1 MLERLRS
8 TETEPSAI
16 AMIVRDRVLWAITA
30 LAALLIFWSL
40 GGRYLWQ
47 DEAETALLGK
57 NILMFGVPR
66 AYDGT
71 NLISQEAS
79 REFNQRDY
87 LWRWS
92 PWMQYYVAAI
102 SIGVLGPSTVA
113 ARLPFA
119 VFGLLTVPATYVLA
133 RRLFESVWVARL
145 SAFCLTVS
153 VPFLLHARQSRWYA
167 IFYLVSVVLLLCLA
181 RMVQGRRHAWLGFT
195 AAAVVAFYTNYL
207 TAVGFVACAAVAV
220 LLVRRD
226 RRFIGRLGAASLAI
240 VLACLPGLLFSDVL
254 GQAGRETRDARQRE
268 ANVNAARQRANA
280 PERFFDSLPGKVK
293 QGVLYSTEFSTY
305 LLPLPVVVLLGA
317 LVLLRQFR
325 PAPQASGA
333 PTDQAGRTSQEKQK
347 KHLAA
352 ASGPDEQPR
361 SGAERSWVVAL
372 LLFCLLYLCY
382 LSTAPWVMFRYLSV
396 LLPVAAILMGAAVYG
411 VFRLSRIAGA
421 LLLVVLVCSN
431 PLHLV
436 PLALLEVPGGIARD
450 SYPRSKAR
458 DNQPPQASM
467 SFPLFGYLYEIGH
480 PLNDGESYLIRYLQE
495 HAGPNDIVIATYG
508 DLPLQYYTGLQ
519 VVGGLQGQGEFL
531 PAGPSWIILRG
542 FSISRAPRKDGELQ
556 HYLRGKYL
564 PAHADLFESVPF
576 PKEFGPPPG
585 VPTRTPEG
593 SPLWPWPE
601 YGPPPNSPEPIY
613 HLFRGPPP
621 REEQPMLV
629 LHRRTAPA
637 QP

>member
-1 MLERLRS
+1 
-8 TETEPSAI
+8 
-16 AMIVRDRVLWAITA
+16 MIVADRVLWAITA

-71 NLISQEAS
+71 NIVSQEAS
-79 REFNQRDY
+79 REFNHKDFI
-87 LWRWS
+87 WRWS

-102 SIGVLGPSTVA
+102 SIGVLGPGTVA

-119 VFGLLTVPATYVLA
+119 IFGLLTVPATYVLA

-145 SAFCLTVS
+145 SAFFLTVS

-167 IFYLVSVVLLLCLA
+167 IFYFVSVVLLLCLA
-181 RMVQGRRHAWLGFT
+181 RMARGRRHAWLGFT

-207 TAVGFVACAAVAV
+207 TAVGFVACAVVVA

-226 RRFIGRLGAASLAI
+226 RRFIGGLGAASVVI
-240 VLACLPGLLFSDVL
+240 VLACLPGLLFSNVL
-254 GQAGRETRDARQRE
+254 GQAARETHEARQRE
-268 ANVNAARQRANA
+268 LNVRAAKQRGNA
-280 PERFFDSLPGKVK
+280 PERFFDSLPGAVK
-293 QGVLYSTEFSTY
+293 QGIVYSTEFSTY

-317 LVLLRQFR
+317 LVVLRYK
-325 PAPQASGA
+325 PAQRGSMALA
-333 PTDQAGRTSQEKQK
+333 AKEGRTSQEKQK
-347 KHLAA
+347 QSLAT
-352 ASGPDEQPR
+352 ASGPPEERQ
-361 SGAERSWVVAL
+361 SGSESSWVVAL

-382 LSTAPWVMFRYLSV
+382 LSSAPWVMFRYLSV
-396 LLPVAAILMGAAVYG
+396 LLPVAAILTGVAVYG
-411 VFRLSRIAGA
+411 VFRLSRIVGA
-421 LLLVVLVCSN
+421 VLLVVLVGSN
-431 PLHLV
+431 LLHLV
-436 PLALLEVPGGIARD
+436 PLALLGSPGGL
-450 SYPRSKAR
+450 AR
-458 DNQPPQASM
+458 DNYPRRKVPDNRPSQASV

-519 VVGGLQGQGEFL
+519 VVGGLQGQGELL

-542 FSISRAPRKDGELQ
+542 FNISRAPRKDGELQ

-576 PKEFGPPPG
+576 PKEFGAPPG

-629 LHRRTAPA
+629 LHRRAGRA